1 MSRNFELLQQVE
13 QVEIAASADVGAR
26 PENGQWSAPAESAE
40 IVAATLPEMGEQ
52 SREQVAKLVRQ
63 LFPSPAGSRTVVFAG
78 VEPGNGGS
86 WMTVHCARMLA
97 AQTQGAVCVVD
108 GNLRTPTLHEYF
120 GVSNHHGLSDLM
132 RQGGPISSYVQR
144 LEGTRNLW
152 LMSCGSETGP
162 DGSGVLLS
170 AEALRARMQE
180 LRTGFEYVLIDA
192 PALSLYG
199 DATVLGQAADGLA
212 LVIAEQ
218 DTRKENAR
226 HAVEDLN
233 KANVRVLG
241 AVLNKRTFPIPQKIY
256 DRL

>member
-1 MSRNFELLQQVE
+1 MSRNFELLQQVG
-13 QVEIAASADVGAR
+13 QAEIPAATDVGSG
-26 PENGQWSAPAESAE
+26 PDNGQWSGPTESAE
-40 IVAATLPEMGEQ
+40 LAATTLPEMGEQ
-52 SREQVAKLVRQ
+52 SREQVAKVVRQ
-63 LFPSPAGSRTVVFAG
+63 LFQPGRRTVVLAG

-108 GNLRTPTLHEYF
+108 GNMRTPTLHEYF

-132 RQGGPISSYVQR
+132 RKGGSIRDYVQR
-144 LEGTRNLW
+144 LEGVRNLW
-152 LMSCGSETGP
+152 LMSCGSPAAPEGP
-162 DGSGVLLS
+162 GVLLS
-170 AEALRARMQE
+170 LDALRLRIQE

-192 PALSLYG
+192 PAVSLYG
-199 DATVLGQAADGLA
+199 DAMVLGQAADGVA
-212 LVIAEQ
+212 LIIAEQ

-226 HAVEDLN
+226 HAVDELS